1 MIRYT
6 QHVLCWNETFLSCPL
21 QVQKLEG
28 WVLGNQSVF
37 MVDPRQLKVAKCV
50 VFCGASDVVIHG
62 FMSILIYKMSLI
74 INHSQVEVSIGD
86 ALLRCSHKIL
96 DTSVKTL
103 FLNFGVGLVQ
113 LTWSQSR
120 VQLLC
125 IGECSKR
132 IALFSQ
138 DIKVLVELK
147 HRLLHLLGH
156 FVKIDS
162 VFEHFLLQFE
172 SLSQTNEVVYVEGLL
187 LIRG

>member
-6 QHVLCWNETFLSCPL
+6 QHVLRWNESFFSCPL

-62 FMSILIYKMSLI
+62 FMSILLNKMTLI
-74 INHSQVEVSIGD
+74 INHSQIEVSIRD
-86 ALLRCSHKIL
+86 ALLCCSHKIL
-96 DTSVKTL
+96 DTCVETL
-103 FLNFGVGLVQ
+103 FLYFGVGLVQ
-113 LTWSQSR
+113 LTWSQSG
-120 VQLLC
+120 VQLFC
-125 IGECSKR
+125 IWECSKR
-132 IALFSQ
+132 IAFFSQ
-138 DIKVLVELK
+138 NIKVLIELK

-156 FVKIDS
+156 LVDIDS

-172 SLSQTNEVVYVEGLL
+172 SFSQTNEVVHVEGLL
-187 LIRG
+187 LICG